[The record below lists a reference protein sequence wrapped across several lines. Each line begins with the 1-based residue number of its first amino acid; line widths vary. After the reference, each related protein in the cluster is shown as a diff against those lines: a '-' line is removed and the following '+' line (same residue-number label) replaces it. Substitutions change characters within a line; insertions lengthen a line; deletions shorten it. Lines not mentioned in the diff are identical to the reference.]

1 MITADVLQN
10 LSNMLP
16 AQLTRGIQSAGYKQ
30 DSFTGARFLGLS
42 NGNAFVYRVN
52 YVADGNTQE
61 RKVFVRYDSAAE
73 QVLVDY

>member
-1 MITADVLQN
+1 VITADLLHN

-30 DSFTGARFLGLS
+30 DSFTGASFLGLS

-52 YVADGNTQE
+52 YVVDGDTQE
-61 RKVFVRYDSAAE
+61 RKVFVRYDPAAE